1 MRVDSQDQRSV
12 QSVEAAIPLKNVRL
26 VHALRD
32 KKTGRTRDV
41 IVRELVSTTPIFDP
55 RTGKA
60 SRNRIIP
67 GLNVGVPW
75 PKKREPEYKEYPV
88 DTSRLDAETKTWVPT
103 LQTAPF
109 PLSVMDELRNKFG
122 KFRTRHDED
131 FVLQKMA
138 QDEAVKARSESV
150 NTMLTPIQELN
161 RRIRAEKRALGKP
174 ELTWDMLAKIGETI
188 AKNKRIVSEDLP
200 SAVAKEDVEPLTRIT
215 SSTTPSVSNRT
226 TEEILLDPQDSSTS
240 QAKGQEKVQP

>member
-1 MRVDSQDQRSV
+1 MRVDSQDQRTI
-12 QSVEAAIPLKNVRL
+12 QSVESAIPLKNVRL
-26 VHALRD
+26 IHALRD

-41 IVRELVSTTPIFDP
+41 IVRELVSTTPTFDP

-67 GLNVGVPW
+67 VLNFGIPG
-75 PKKREPEYKEYPV
+75 PKTRQPSYKEYPG
-88 DTSRLDAETKTWVPT
+88 DTSRLDTETKTWVPT

-109 PLSVMDELRNKFG
+109 PTSVMDELRNKFS

-138 QDEAVKARSESV
+138 QDEAVKARAASV

-174 ELTWDMLAKIGETI
+174 ELTWEMLAKIGETI
-188 AKNKRIVSEDLP
+188 AKNKRITPEQLP
-200 SAVAKEDVEPLTRIT
+200 AASKEDSGSTLEIV
-215 SSTTPSVSNRT
+215 SSTTSSISEGITDDVSLDTQETTPSNT
-226 TEEILLDPQDSSTS
+226 KDQ
-240 QAKGQEKVQP
+240 GQGLS